1 LGHSEKEHCEEL
13 VDVMLPMLAQ
23 RGIEWKVRGT
33 GSLSKHINEATAW
46 GADLY
51 VPIHTNAA
59 SGTARGTRFGF
70 YPGRQDSAKACKTFK
85 ANWIRIYPYSDR
97 VKTTTYTFAEAKSPR
112 CPSVY
117 CELIFHDNRDDAVW
131 FHANTERIAFN
142 LVESIADVLGV
153 GELPVRIK
161 LTRDENATFYSVPV
175 GAIITLDMETYL
187 LGVVPAEIGN
197 APIEA
202 CKAQAVAARSFG
214 YVRSSAGIIDD
225 TTMNQAYR
233 APRAVSND
241 YPNAHQAVKET
252 AGQMLYYGGKVAT
265 TYYSHSNGGRV
276 MACHEVWSQ
285 NIPYLV
291 GKFDPWTVEVKNG
304 HGVGMSQMGAI
315 RAAEAGLSYKEILQ
329 FYYPGTL
336 LDNESEPV
344 KVSYTATVNT
354 KNPLSLNLWNN
365 TNKNASLKLI
375 PRGDTVDVIEEVNN
389 VWAKIRH
396 NGMEGFADRQYLVK
410 VDDPPAP
417 EPIDYKAFA
426 LELSGIAD
434 RLRVI
439 SAALEG

>member
-1 LGHSEKEHCEEL
+1 M

-59 SGTARGTRFGF
+59 GGTARGTRFGF
-70 YPGRQDSAKACKTFK
+70 YPGRQDSAKACKAFK

-175 GAIITLDMETYL
+175 GTIITLDMEEYL
-187 LGVVPAEIGN
+187 MGVVPAEIGN

-291 GKFDPWTVEVKNG
+291 GKFDPWTTEPKNG

-410 VDDPPAP
+410 VDDSPAP